1 MWNFKPLEKNPFF
14 INNKDVI
21 INNSKYIKEYQLIEP
36 SYINELYDN
45 ITYKFSLFPKLPKLY
60 NMIPNWI
67 SKTDLGRLLI
77 VYYNSG
83 IYCDVDCSIKKNF
96 EKYDKD
102 YNVILFTEYICKSVD
117 WLGPRECKNP
127 ANKVRIA
134 NYFFYSK
141 IKNHPFFKEVIDEC
155 LKRLELIIITE
166 NKKQLS
172 NLDILWCCGPDVIT
186 TIYHSTRNKYKDIY
200 LCDESFLNH
209 TENNSWK
216 VS

>member
-45 ITYKFSLFPKLPKLY
+45 ITYKFSLFPKLQKLY

-102 YNVILFTEYICKSVD
+102 YNVILYYIIQILNNCHISYILRMNKLYVEVAMFHCFS
-117 WLGPRECKNP
+117 PRTN
-127 ANKVRIA
+127 V
-134 NYFFYSK
+134 S
-141 IKNHPFFKEVIDEC
+141 C
-155 LKRLELIIITE
+155 LSDQK
-166 NKKQLS
+166 
-172 NLDILWCCGPDVIT
+172 
-186 TIYHSTRNKYKDIY
+186 
-200 LCDESFLNH
+200 
-209 TENNSWK
+209 
-216 VS
+216 